1 MNIQLIQKKEL
12 LFLLVFFFSI
22 LTNAVYAEREVVW
35 QKDTKHI
42 SLGKSISIL
51 EDKTLSLKLS
61 DVLSER
67 IANQFIP
74 SDRDVPGYGV
84 TESAFW
90 VRFKIQNS
98 ETTPHDLIL
107 EIDQAQFD
115 IVEFY
120 IEDPITKEFSSQ
132 VTGDQYP
139 FSSRAVEH
147 FNFLFPIHIP
157 AESERQVYLRLVM
170 NGPTM
175 IPLHLWEP
183 KSFFSNTA
191 LSIYGF
197 GAFIGIMSVMLF
209 YNLFLFVSVK
219 DISYLYY
226 LLLTGSMLIVTLTFT
241 GLDTQFLWQKSPTFG
256 EYIHHWAIMSG
267 NIFANLFVMQFLN
280 TKTNMPRTHKFLQLV
295 ISLCVI
301 VIFFPF
307 FLPITAV
314 IKTNIPLFLINIALT
329 VSNVLSDNFFTRY
342 SMQFASVLQVT
353 LFSFALADRINI
365 LKREREKALLEKLA
379 ESEKVAS
386 LSRAFERF
394 VPKQFLEYLEKE
406 NITSI
411 QLGDN
416 IQKNM
421 TILFCDIRSFTDM
434 SEAMSPN
441 DNFTFIN
448 EYLSR
453 VGPLI
458 RNHGGFIDKYIGDA
472 IMALFPD
479 TIEAAIDSAISIQK
493 EVKAFNEVRKEKRQH
508 LINIGIGIHTGN
520 LMLGTVGEESRMDTT
535 VISDAVNLASRI
547 EGRTKELNAP
557 IVVSETAFS
566 KVKNPE
572 IYPYRSL
579 GKFKVKGKKEE
590 VGLIEIIES
599 SLDHFTPEKLQT
611 KKEFESAISLFESQN
626 YIKAATS
633 FTKVLKDFPQDAA
646 SKLYILRCEKQMG
659 AAIR

>member
-1 MNIQLIQKKEL
+1 MK
-12 LFLLVFFFSI
+12 
-22 LTNAVYAEREVVW
+22 
-35 QKDTKHI
+35 
-42 SLGKSISIL
+42 
-51 EDKTLSLKLS
+51 
-61 DVLSER
+61 
-67 IANQFIP
+67 
-74 SDRDVPGYGV
+74 
-84 TESAFW
+84 
-90 VRFKIQNS
+90 
-98 ETTPHDLIL
+98 
-107 EIDQAQFD
+107 
-115 IVEFY
+115 
-120 IEDPITKEFSSQ
+120 
-132 VTGDQYP
+132 
-139 FSSRAVEH
+139 
-147 FNFLFPIHIP
+147 
-157 AESERQVYLRLVM
+157 

-241 GLDTQFLWQKSPTFG
+241 GLDTQFLWQNSPTFG

-314 IKTNIPLFLINIALT
+314 IKTNIPLFLINIPLLLIIALRSYWNGVREARFFLLASLGLFLGAFAFALT

-547 EGRTKELNAP
+547 EGLTKELNAP

>member
-42 SLGKSISIL
+42 SLGKSNSIL

-241 GLDTQFLWQKSPTFG
+241 GLDTQFLKS
-256 EYIHHWAIMSG
+256 
-267 NIFANLFVMQFLN
+267 Q
-280 TKTNMPRTHKFLQLV
+280 
-295 ISLCVI
+295 
-301 VIFFPF
+301 
-307 FLPITAV
+307 
-314 IKTNIPLFLINIALT
+314 
-329 VSNVLSDNFFTRY
+329 
-342 SMQFASVLQVT
+342 
-353 LFSFALADRINI
+353 
-365 LKREREKALLEKLA
+365 
-379 ESEKVAS
+379 
-386 LSRAFERF
+386 
-394 VPKQFLEYLEKE
+394 
-406 NITSI
+406 
-411 QLGDN
+411 
-416 IQKNM
+416 
-421 TILFCDIRSFTDM
+421 
-434 SEAMSPN
+434 
-441 DNFTFIN
+441 
-448 EYLSR
+448 
-453 VGPLI
+453 
-458 RNHGGFIDKYIGDA
+458 
-472 IMALFPD
+472 
-479 TIEAAIDSAISIQK
+479 
-493 EVKAFNEVRKEKRQH
+493 
-508 LINIGIGIHTGN
+508 
-520 LMLGTVGEESRMDTT
+520 
-535 VISDAVNLASRI
+535 
-547 EGRTKELNAP
+547 
-557 IVVSETAFS
+557 
-566 KVKNPE
+566 
-572 IYPYRSL
+572 
-579 GKFKVKGKKEE
+579 
-590 VGLIEIIES
+590 
-599 SLDHFTPEKLQT
+599 
-611 KKEFESAISLFESQN
+611 
-626 YIKAATS
+626 
-633 FTKVLKDFPQDAA
+633 
-646 SKLYILRCEKQMG
+646 
-659 AAIR
+659 